1 MRGNVMRDDVKGH
14 KKPDHVGHGKVL
26 RENVKLFHKNI
37 CQTVY
42 MV

>member
-1 MRGNVMRDDVKGH
+1 MRGKVMRDEAKGH

-26 RENVKLFHKNI
+26 RESVKLFHKCI

-42 MV
+42 IV